1 MKKIISLFILLMLIA
16 ACGQKPSLKR
26 VQDEAINMQQNEPGD
41 SSIYGLV
48 CDGCTDSILILLP
61 YTGGDPDTFD
71 IINAHETRQ
80 IYGRLRIGDDLA
92 VVLNPEDKNEA
103 LMIINLEKLKG
114 QWCYM
119 VTPTLKRIDKMP
131 PKMQRRML
139 ERIPDSV
146 KERLMQP
153 REYGFRIK
161 QGHAV
166 QAIGGVRRDASAD
179 NMSPVEYP
187 RQRRYREWK
196 LYNGKLILKTDS
208 VRLPNTTKRG
218 APEYDTAII
227 KQLRRDTL
235 VLQFKDHEQTYYRK
249 KESQE

>member
-1 MKKIISLFILLMLIA
+1 MKKIISLLIVLMLIA
-16 ACGQKPSLKR
+16 ACGQKPSLKG
-26 VQDEAINMQQNEPGD
+26 VQNEAINMQQNEPGD
-41 SSIYGLV
+41 STIYGLA

-71 IINAHETRQ
+71 IINAHETHQ

-103 LMIINLEKLKG
+103 LMIINLERLKG

-166 QAIGGVRRDASAD
+166 QAIGSVRRGASTD

-196 LYNGKLILKTDS
+196 IYNGKLILKTDS
-208 VRLPNTTKRG
+208 IRLPNTTKRG
-218 APEYDTAII
+218 APEYDTAVI

>member
-1 MKKIISLFILLMLIA
+1 MKKVFSLFILIMLIV
-16 ACGQKPSLKR
+16 ACSQKQAPR
-26 VQDEAINMQQNEPGD
+26 ERQEEAITIQQNEPGD
-41 SSIYGLV
+41 STLYGLA

-61 YTGGDPDTFD
+61 YAGGDPDTFD
-71 IINAHETRQ
+71 IINAHETHQ
-80 IYGRLRIGDDLA
+80 IYGRPRIGDDLA

-103 LMIINLEKLKG
+103 LMIINLERLKG
-114 QWCYM
+114 EWCYM
-119 VTPTLKRIDKMP
+119 VTPTLKRIDRMP

-146 KERLMQP
+146 KERLLQP

-161 QGHAV
+161 QGHTV
-166 QAIGGVRRDASAD
+166 QAIGNVRRDVSAD

-208 VRLPNTTKRG
+208 IRIPNSTKRG
-218 APEYDTAII
+218 KPEYDTAVI

-235 VLQFKDHEQTYYRK
+235 VLQFKNHEQTYYRK
-249 KESQE
+249 KESE